1 MAQASGILKAIQN
14 GYRIMDKGGGMC
26 TYSWEWVS
34 DLALIPAWELFLSG
48 LIIGLSIGLILYAR
62 RNK

>member
-1 MAQASGILKAIQN
+1 M
-14 GYRIMDKGGGMC
+14 Y
-26 TYSWEWVS
+26 TYKWEWLS
-34 DLALIPAWELFLSG
+34 DLAIIPAWELFLSG